1 MEYQAFTLKYRPKNF
16 DEVIG
21 QDHIVTALKKA
32 VKEQRV
38 HHAYLFSG
46 PRGVGKTSVARI
58 LAKSLNCLQGPTLNP
73 CEECLSCREITKGTS
88 LDVIEIDGA
97 SNRGIEEIR
106 ILRENVKLS
115 PSYSRYKIYIIDE
128 VHMLTQEAFN
138 ALLKTLEEPPP
149 HVKFIFATTHPHKVL
164 PTILSR
170 CQKFQ
175 FHLLP
180 TEKIVEK
187 LKKIVER
194 EKVEMDSQILYAI
207 ARTAEG
213 SVRDAESL
221 LDQLIPVL
229 LEEKKEILS
238 DIASFLG
245 IVEETSLNEITKLI
259 IERNIAAILEF
270 INKMSKEGRDLG
282 VFINNLVEHLRNLIL
297 VKLSP
302 KIFKELSSVSP
313 HTKEF
318 LFQKAELITLEEL
331 LKIMELLIEAKGISK
346 KLNTLRIPL
355 ELAFIKFCYGEK
367 ELNKLSFPSSFRSQS
382 SYSEQF
388 PEEKDWEDILEGS
401 IDEEVSVKEKEKE
414 KVEELPNLNL
424 KEIESHWL
432 DFISQISKLKVSL
445 ASYLR
450 EAKLSL
456 TKDGNLILGF
466 PKKFSFH
473 KEILEKEKNRKFIEE
488 TLKKYFK
495 KNLRVSFTLL
505 EKPSLPQGRS
515 DCESKEE
522 GRLIDELLDTFKG
535 TIDTDNE

>member
-1 MEYQAFTLKYRPKNF
+1 MEYQAFALKYRPKNF

-21 QDHIVTALKKA
+21 QDHIVIPLKKA
-32 VKEQRV
+32 VREQRI

-58 LAKSLNCLQGPTLNP
+58 LAKSLNCFQGPTLSP
-73 CEECLSCREITKGTS
+73 CEECLSCREIVKGTS

-106 ILRENVKLS
+106 TLRESVKLS

-175 FHLLP
+175 FHLLSV
-180 TEKIVEK
+180 EKIVEK
-187 LKKIVER
+187 LERIIER
-194 EKVEMDSQILYAI
+194 ENMKMDSQLLYAI

-213 SVRDAESL
+213 SMRDAESL
-221 LDQLIPVL
+221 LDQLAPVL
-229 LEEKKEILS
+229 LEKKREIVS

-245 IVEETSLNEITKLI
+245 IVEEGSLNEITKLI
-259 IERNIAAILEF
+259 IERNIAGILEF

-282 VFINNLVEHLRNLIL
+282 VFINNLLEHLRNLIL

-302 KIFKELSSVSP
+302 KIFKEISSVSP

-318 LFQKAELITLEEL
+318 LSQRAELITLEDI
-331 LKIMELLIEAKGISK
+331 LKIMELLIEAKGVSR

-355 ELAFIKFCYGEK
+355 ELAFIKFCYKEK
-367 ELNKLSFPSSFRSQS
+367 ELNKMPFPSPSQAF
-382 SYSEQF
+382 SYSEEF
-388 PEEKDWEDILEGS
+388 SKEEDWENILEEETT
-401 IDEEVSVKEKEKE
+401 EEVSLKESENL
-414 KVEELPNLNL
+414 VELLDSDL
-424 KEIESHWL
+424 KEIESRWL
-432 DFISQISKLKVSL
+432 DFISQISKRKVSL
-445 ASYLR
+445 ASYLS

-456 TKDGNLILGF
+456 TRDGKLVLGF
-466 PKKFSFH
+466 SKKFSFH
-473 KEILEKEKNRKFIEE
+473 KEILEREKNKRFIEE
-488 TLKKYFK
+488 ALKKYFK
-495 KNLRVSFTLL
+495 KNLRISFALL
-505 EKPSLPQGRS
+505 EEPFLPQEKS
-515 DCESKEE
+515 DCDSKEE
-522 GRLIDELLDTFKG
+522 GRLIDDLLDTFRG